1 MGRLKLPE
9 QAKRK
14 LRQYY
19 LTQSERVQMDAYLKQ
34 IRSVD
39 LSNVKKIKTVNDFKK
54 ATKGL

>member
-19 LTQSERVQMDAYLKQ
+19 LTAKERVQMDAYLEK
-34 IRSVD
+34 IR
-39 LSNVKKIKTVNDFKK
+39 NKGKKTC
-54 ATKGL
+54 